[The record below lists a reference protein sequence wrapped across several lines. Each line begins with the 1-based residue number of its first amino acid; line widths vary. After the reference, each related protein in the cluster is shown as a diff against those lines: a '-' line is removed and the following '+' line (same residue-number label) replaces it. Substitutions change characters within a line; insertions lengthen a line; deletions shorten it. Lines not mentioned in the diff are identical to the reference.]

1 MKLNTTIKTLC
12 AAVALAASAAANAGL
27 FYVDYNGNLTNDKDS
42 VQFRY
47 ESETTLNANGT
58 FRTSFGWDGST
69 LSGATFDLDSNL
81 VTGYDP
87 SSYNGGYEA
96 DISKSLWV
104 MSFSG
109 EASGT
114 WKYVKDSNGNDVPVL
129 TYSGGLVD
137 MLLVTRANTATAWS
151 TTNFMD
157 IVVTGGAMQPG
168 NTFLSGLVSFAG
180 AANSDYNDLFNATTS
195 PVCGGTGG
203 FKEIVSGC
211 GAAAPIYALLN
222 FNVDYPPK
230 VVGNVISGHH
240 NGDIAFDVPEPASL
254 ALLGMGLLGLGAIRR
269 RKTV

>member
-1 MKLNTTIKTLC
+1 MKLNTTIKALC
-12 AAVALAASAAANAGL
+12 AALALAGSAAANAGL
-27 FYVDYNGNLTNDKDS
+27 FYVDYNGNPTNDKSLVTFQYDS
-42 VQFRY
+42 K
-47 ESETTLNANGT
+47 TTLNADGT
-58 FRTSFGWDGST
+58 FDTIFGWNQST
-69 LSGATFDLDSNL
+69 LTGSSPFDLDSNL

-87 SSYNGGYEA
+87 SSGNAGYNA
-96 DISKSLWV
+96 DISTSLMV
-104 MSFSG
+104 MSFY
-109 EASGT
+109 GT
-114 WKYVKDSNGNDVPVL
+114 AKGTYTTSAGVPLL
-129 TYSGGLVD
+129 TYSSGLVD
-137 MLLVTRANTATAWS
+137 MFLLTRASAASSWS
-151 TTNFMD
+151 KTNFMD

-180 AANSDYNDLFNATTS
+180 ATDSVYNDLFNATTS

-203 FKEIVSGC
+203 FEEIVSGC

-254 ALLGMGLLGLGAIRR
+254 VLLGMGLLGLGAIRR